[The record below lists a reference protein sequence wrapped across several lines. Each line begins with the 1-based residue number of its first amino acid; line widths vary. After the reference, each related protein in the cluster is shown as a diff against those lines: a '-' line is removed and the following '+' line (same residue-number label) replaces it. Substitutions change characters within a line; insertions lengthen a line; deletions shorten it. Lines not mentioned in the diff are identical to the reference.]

1 MSKGFDLGS
10 VPLFQGLPEK
20 QILELQD
27 VSQEVTFDKNQT
39 IFSQEEQGNGF
50 YVVVNGRVKVY
61 KLSLDGR
68 EQILHV
74 FGPGEP
80 IGEVPVF
87 AGDTFPAH
95 ALALEPSKLL
105 FFPRERL
112 RSLFEEDPSL
122 ALNMLA
128 VLAGRL
134 REFTRLV
141 EDLSLKELPGRLA
154 SYLVQLQDAQGG
166 RDQVNLEVSKGTL
179 AKVLGTSQETLSRVL
194 KRMNEAGIIEVDKR
208 RITIIRDGDLE
219 DLAEG
224 YISLS

>member
-1 MSKGFDLGS
+1 MSVFDLRE

-20 QILELQD
+20 QILEMKD
-27 VSQEVTFDKNQT
+27 ISQELSFDKNQT
-39 IFSQEEQGNGF
+39 IFSQEDPGNGF
-50 YVVVNGRVKVY
+50 YVVTQGRVKVY

-95 ALALEPSKLL
+95 ALALEPSRLL

-128 VLAGRL
+128 VLARRL

-141 EDLSLKELPGRLA
+141 EDLSLKELPSRLA

-166 RDQVNLEVSKGTL
+166 REHVNLEVSKGTL

-194 KRMNEAGIIEVDKR
+194 KRMSEAGIIEVDKR
-208 RITIIRDGDLE
+208 RITIVQDGPLE

-224 YISLS
+224 YTSLSS

>member
-1 MSKGFDLGS
+1 MTTGFDLGS
-10 VPLFQGLPEK
+10 VPLFQGLPQK
-20 QILELQD
+20 QLHELEE
-27 VSQEVTFDKNQT
+27 VSQEVGFDKNQV
-39 IFSQEEQGNGF
+39 IFSQEDPGNGF
-50 YVVVNGRVKVY
+50 YVLISGRVKVY

-95 ALALEPSKLL
+95 ALALEPTRLL

-112 RSLFEEDPSL
+112 RTLFEQDPSL

-128 VLAGRL
+128 VLARRL

-141 EDLSLKELPGRLA
+141 EDLSLKELPSRLA
-154 SYLVQLQDAQGG
+154 SYLAQLQDAQGG
-166 RDQVNLEVSKGTL
+166 REQVTLEVSKGTL

-194 KRMNEAGIIEVDKR
+194 KRMGEAGIIEVDKR
-208 RITIIRDGDLE
+208 RITILQDGALE

-224 YISLS
+224 YMSLG

>member
-1 MSKGFDLGS
+1 MQEMEDISQKLRFDR
-10 VPLFQGLPEK
+10 
-20 QILELQD
+20 
-27 VSQEVTFDKNQT
+27 NQT
-39 IFSQEEQGNGF
+39 IFSQGDPGHGF
-50 YVVVNGRVKVY
+50 YVVLDGKVKVY
-61 KLSLDGR
+61 KLSLEGR

-95 ALALEPSKLL
+95 ALALEESRLF
-105 FFPRERL
+105 FFPRDRL
-112 RSLFEEDPSL
+112 RRLFEQDPSL
-122 ALNMLA
+122 AMNMLA

-141 EDLSLKELPGRLA
+141 EDLSLKELPSRLA

-166 RDQVNLEVSKGTL
+166 KEQVNLEVSKGTL
-179 AKVLGTSQETLSRVL
+179 SKVLGTSQETLSRVL
-194 KRMNEAGIIEVDKR
+194 KRMNEAEIIDVDKR
-208 RITIIRDGDLE
+208 RITILHDGALE

-224 YISLS
+224 STTLT

>member
-1 MSKGFDLGS
+1 MSVFDLRE
-10 VPLFQGLPEK
+10 VPLFQGLPEQ
-20 QILELQD
+20 QILEVKD
-27 VSQEVTFDKNQT
+27 ISQELCFAKNQT
-39 IFSQEEQGNGF
+39 IFSQDDPATGF
-50 YVVVNGRVKVY
+50 YVVAQGRVKVY

-95 ALALEPSKLL
+95 ALALEPSRLL

-112 RSLFEEDPSL
+112 RSLFENDPSL

-141 EDLSLKELPGRLA
+141 EDLSLKELPSRLA
-154 SYLVQLQDAQGG
+154 SYLVQLQNAQGG
-166 RDQVNLEVSKGTL
+166 KEQVNLEVSKGTL

-194 KRMNEAGIIEVDKR
+194 KRMTEAGIIEVDKR
-208 RITIIRDGDLE
+208 RIIIVQDGPLE

-224 YISLS
+224 YTSLSS

>member
-1 MSKGFDLGS
+1 MNKGFDLGS

-20 QILELQD
+20 QILELQE
-27 VSQEVTFDKNQT
+27 VSQEVNFDKNQT
-39 IFSQEEQGNGF
+39 IFNQEDQGNGF

-128 VLAGRL
+128 VLARRL

-141 EDLSLKELPGRLA
+141 EDLSLKELPSRLA

-194 KRMNEAGIIEVDKR
+194 KRMSEAGIIEVDKR

>member
-1 MSKGFDLGS
+1 MSDFNLRD

-20 QILELQD
+20 QIRELKDISLEMKF
-27 VSQEVTFDKNQT
+27 EKNQT
-39 IFSQEEQGNGF
+39 IFSQGDPGKGF
-50 YVVVNGRVKVY
+50 YVVIQGRVKVY

-95 ALALEPSKLL
+95 ALALELSRLL

-112 RSLFEEDPSL
+112 RTLFEGDPSL

-141 EDLSLKELPGRLA
+141 EDLSLKELPSRLA

-166 RDQVNLEVSKGTL
+166 KEHVNLEVSKGTL

-194 KRMNEAGIIEVDKR
+194 KKMSEASIIEVDKR
-208 RITIIRDGDLE
+208 QITILRDGDLE

-224 YISLS
+224 YMSLP

>member
-1 MSKGFDLGS
+1 MSVFDLRE
-10 VPLFQGLPEK
+10 VPLFQGLPEQ
-20 QILELQD
+20 QILEMKD
-27 VSQEVTFDKNQT
+27 ISQELSFDKNQT
-39 IFSQEEQGNGF
+39 IFSQEDPGNGF
-50 YVVVNGRVKVY
+50 YVVAQGRVKVY

-95 ALALEPSKLL
+95 ALALEPSRLL

-128 VLAGRL
+128 VLARRL
-134 REFTRLV
+134 RGFTRLV
-141 EDLSLKELPGRLA
+141 EDLSLKELPSRLA

-166 RDQVNLEVSKGTL
+166 REHVNLEVSKGTL

-194 KRMNEAGIIEVDKR
+194 KRMSEAGIIEVDKR
-208 RITIIRDGDLE
+208 RITIVQDGHLE

-224 YISLS
+224 YISLSS